1 MLLTD
6 PMFPEPCSLSAIS
19 CHPSVTCANHSAAA
33 ARSCTAPTSTAAFRA
48 ARRFPR
54 VPRVSGPDLLL
65 ALRAEPTVADRAAA
79 RSCQAALNASSDL
92 IDDVG
97 IPEAPTPRSVAA
109 YAAGGALLV
118 VRGARPE
125 PV

>member
-1 MLLTD
+1 
-6 PMFPEPCSLSAIS
+6 PSRAPRPPPRAPRAPGPHRRPAGPP
-19 CHPSVTCANHSAAA
+19 HPPG
-33 ARSCTAPTSTAAFRA
+33 R
-48 ARRFPR
+48 
-54 VPRVSGPDLLL
+54 
-65 ALRAEPTVADRAAA
+65 DRAAA
-79 RSCQAALNASSDL
+79 RSAQAALNASSDL